1 MKELS
6 RIAMDVQA
14 SSTMAIDALY
24 KQMKAEGRD
33 VLGFAAGEPDF
44 PTPRHIKDAGIQA
57 IETNYTKYTAASGAP
72 ELKQAICRR
81 MKADWGLDYQ
91 PGQTVVSSGAKHMVY
106 LALRAIVNPGDEVIL
121 PTPAWVSYYELIRM
135 TGGVPVTVSASEA
148 EEFKLSPAKLEGAIT
163 TKTKAIIL
171 NNPSNPTGMVY
182 DRAQLQALAD
192 VCVKHDLYII
202 SDEIYCSLIYDGGS
216 FTSVASL
223 GEAVK
228 ERTILINGVS
238 KSYAMTGWRIGYALA
253 PENITRIMSNY
264 VSHSTGSPC
273 AISQKAAMAALDASQ
288 EEVETMRRA
297 FEERRN
303 YMVTRMNA
311 MQGISCLKPEGAFYV
326 MMNIKDLLG
335 KTVGGTAIRSGTDFS
350 TALLQKAM
358 VATVPGEGFFAP
370 GFVRWSYAN
379 SMENIQKGLDR
390 LEEFLNG

>member
-6 RIAMDVQA
+6 RIALDVQA

-326 MMNIKDLLG
+326 MMNIEDLLG
-335 KTVGGTAIRSGTDFS
+335 KTVGGTVIQSGTDFS

-379 SMENIQKGLDR
+379 SLENIQKGLDR

>member
-121 PTPAWVSYYELIRM
+121 PPPAWVSYYELIRM

-253 PENITRIMSNY
+253 PENIARIMSNY
-264 VSHSTGSPC
+264 VSHSTGSP
-273 AISQKAAMAALDASQ
+273 APSPK
-288 EEVETMRRA
+288 RR
-297 FEERRN
+297 
-303 YMVTRMNA
+303 
-311 MQGISCLKPEGAFYV
+311 P
-326 MMNIKDLLG
+326 
-335 KTVGGTAIRSGTDFS
+335 
-350 TALLQKAM
+350 
-358 VATVPGEGFFAP
+358 
-370 GFVRWSYAN
+370 
-379 SMENIQKGLDR
+379 
-390 LEEFLNG
+390 

>member
-163 TKTKAIIL
+163 PKTKAIIL

-238 KSYAMTGWRIGYALA
+238 KSYAMTGWRIGYAMADLKVA
-253 PENITRIMSNY
+253 KVMSNFL
-264 VSHSTGSPC
+264 SHSTGSPC
-273 AISQKAAMAALDASQ
+273 AISQKAAMTALDASQ

-311 MQGISCLKPEGAFYV
+311 MKGISCLKPEGAFYV
-326 MMNIKDLLG
+326 MMNIEDLLG
-335 KTVGGTAIRSGTDFS
+335 KTVGGTVIQSGTDFS

>member
-6 RIAMDVQA
+6 RIAVDVQA

-91 PGQTVVSSGAKHMVY
+91 TGQTVVSSGAKHMVY

-135 TGGVPVTVSASEA
+135 TGGVPVTVPASEA
-148 EEFKLSPAKLEGAIT
+148 EDFKLSPAKLEGAIT
-163 TKTKAIIL
+163 PKTKAIIL

-253 PENITRIMSNY
+253 PENIARIMSNY

-273 AISQKAAMAALDASQ
+273 AISQKAAMTALDASQ
-288 EEVETMRRA
+288 EEVETMCRA

-303 YMVTRMNA
+303 YMVARMNA
-311 MQGISCLKPEGAFYV
+311 MEGIFCLKPEGAFYV
-326 MMNIKDLLG
+326 MMNIEGLLG
-335 KTVGGTAIRSGTDFS
+335 KTVGGTGIRSGTDFS
-350 TALLQKAM
+350 TALLQRAM